1 MIVTLIIKGKIMK
14 KIFAILAFAAMTLS
28 ASAQGLKSFD
38 GKLFSCQYP
47 ANFEAQEQWL
57 DEAFNAKVE
66 DGIEFM
72 ELSLGDYGKDMTVAE
87 LKKYSESAKYLIERS
102 MGEPTGWKCGPTT
115 VEGKTFTFR
124 AEGEE
129 EVDDKKVPAVKYSFG
144 ILTPKKKMFLGTL
157 RFLKKD
163 EAKYKPLVDKIIA
176 SCKDK

>member
-1 MIVTLIIKGKIMK
+1 MK
-14 KIFAILAFAAMTLS
+14 KILMMMALAAMTLS
-28 ASAQGLKSFD
+28 ASAQDMKTFD

-72 ELSLGDYGKDMTVAE
+72 ELSIGEYGKDMTADE
-87 LKKYSESAKYLIERS
+87 LKKYSESVKYLIERS

-115 VEGKTFTFR
+115 VKGKQFSFR

-129 EVDDKKVPAVKYSFG
+129 EVYDSDKEEDVKVPAVKYSFG
-144 ILTPKKKMFLGTL
+144 ILTPKKNIFLGS
-157 RFLKKD
+157 LKFKKSD

-176 SCKDK
+176 SCKEK

>member
-1 MIVTLIIKGKIMK
+1 MK
-14 KIFAILAFAAMTLS
+14 KILMMVALVAMTVS
-28 ASAQGLKSFD
+28 ASAQGLKTFD

-57 DEAFNAKVE
+57 DEAFNAKIE

-72 ELSLGDYGKDMTVAE
+72 DVSLGDFGKDMTPAE
-87 LKKYSESAKYLIERS
+87 LKKYAENMKYMIERS

-115 VEGKTFTFR
+115 VKGKMFTFR
-124 AEGEE
+124 SEGEE

-144 ILTPKKKMFLGTL
+144 ILTPKKNMFLGSIK
-157 RFLKKD
+157 FKKSD

-176 SCKDK
+176 SCKAK